1 MSMLKQCLRRGLILL
16 AATTFVLSVPTTA
29 VHAALVNHSFSFT
42 GDLDPD
48 PAFGSVPV
56 TGSFQ
61 LTTVSGSQGKYNGA
75 VTGFSLNIL
84 VPPPGQT
91 HRSSFFT
98 SGANA
103 VTISKNIDLGS
114 GSNGDRWELVT
125 AATGDQ
131 ILDGTPPEVFTP
143 VSFEL
148 RLDRV
153 GGGLFSDTSLQDPPT
168 IGALNSPPGVT
179 GRWRLLFEGPNPTS
193 SGEYVGSIASLTA
206 VPLPAAGILFGIGL
220 ISLVGLGAG
229 RMRNLQGSQV

>member
-1 MSMLKQCLRRGLILL
+1 MPMLKQCLRRGLILL
-16 AATTFVLSVPTTA
+16 AATTFVLSVPMTT
-29 VHAALVNHSFSFT
+29 VHAALVNHSFAFT

-48 PAFGSVPV
+48 PVFGSVPV

-61 LTTVSGSQGKYNGA
+61 LTPVPGSSPGGYTGA

-84 VPPPGQT
+84 VPSPRQT
-91 HRSSFFT
+91 HRSFFT

-125 AATGDQ
+125 AVTGDR
-131 ILDGTPPEVFTP
+131 ILEGTEVFTP
-143 VSFEL
+143 VSFVL
-148 RLDRV
+148 SLDRV
-153 GGGLFSDTSLQDPPT
+153 GGDLFSDTSLQDPPT
-168 IGALNSPPGVT
+168 IGALNSPPGVV
-179 GRWRLLFEGPNPTS
+179 GRWRLIFQGPNPPL
-193 SGEYVGSIASLTA
+193 GEYVGSIAHLTA

-229 RMRNLQGSQV
+229 RMRNLQGSQA

>member
-1 MSMLKQCLRRGLILL
+1 MFMLKQWLRRGLILF
-16 AATTFVLSVPTTA
+16 AVTAFVPSVPTTA

-42 GDLDPD
+42 GDLDLD
-48 PAFGSVPV
+48 PVFGSVPV

-61 LTTVSGSQGKYNGA
+61 LTPVPGSSLGGYTGA

-84 VPPPGQT
+84 VPSPGQT
-91 HRSSFFT
+91 HRSFFT

-125 AATGDQ
+125 AVTGDR
-131 ILDGTPPEVFTP
+131 ILNGTPPVEFAP

-153 GGGLFSDTSLQDPPT
+153 MGGLFSDTSLQDPPSFST
-168 IGALNSPPGVT
+168 LINPRGVT
-179 GRWRLLFEGPNPTS
+179 GRWHLLFEDMSRNGA
-193 SGEYVGSIASLTA
+193 EYAGSINSLTA
-206 VPLPAAGILFGIGL
+206 VPLPAAVILFGIGL

-229 RMRNLQGSQV
+229 RMRHLQGSQA

>member
-1 MSMLKQCLRRGLILL
+1 MPMLKQWLRRGLILF
-16 AATTFVLSVPTTA
+16 AVATFILSVPMTA

-42 GDLDPD
+42 GALDPD

-61 LTTVSGSQGKYNGA
+61 LTPVPGSSPGVYTGA

-84 VPPPGQT
+84 VPSPGQT
-91 HRSSFFT
+91 HRSFFT

-103 VTISKNIDLGS
+103 VTISKNIDLGG

-125 AATGDQ
+125 AVTGDR
-131 ILDGTPPEVFTP
+131 ILNGTPPVEFAP

-168 IGALNSPPGVT
+168 IGALNSPLGVA
-179 GRWRLLFEGPNPTS
+179 GRWRLIFEGPNPPF
-193 SGEYVGSIASLTA
+193 GEYVGSIAHLTA
-206 VPLPAAGILFGIGL
+206 VPLPAAVILFGIGL
-220 ISLVGLGAG
+220 ISLAGLGAG
-229 RMRNLQGSQV
+229 KMRDLQGSQA